1 MSFDLFFS
9 AYSTTSQVMFPIL
22 VLIIILLI
30 RDLAKYSKISEKIQ
44 SFSHSEDNIKENTE
58 IKNLEKKLNN
68 LIHPTKNYNLE
79 KVPIDSTFPDF
90 ILNNINN
97 LNEWIIK

>member
-30 RDLAKYSKISEKIQ
+30 RDLAKYSKISEKI
-44 SFSHSEDNIKENTE
+44 HKRLKNISEIIEENGYLRKPKENILVFIE
-58 IKNLEKKLNN
+58 RYIK
-68 LIHPTKNYNLE
+68 KNS
-79 KVPIDSTFPDF
+79 KD
-90 ILNNINN
+90 
-97 LNEWIIK
+97 

>member
-30 RDLAKYSKISEKIQ
+30 KDLAKYAKISEKI
-44 SFSHSEDNIKENTE
+44 HKKLENISENIEDTGYLKKPKENILVFIE
-58 IKNLEKKLNN
+58 RYLKK
-68 LIHPTKNYNLE
+68 ISK
-79 KVPIDSTFPDF
+79 D
-90 ILNNINN
+90 
-97 LNEWIIK
+97 